1 MLTECG
7 WARSRRPRYARRQVS
22 KIEANAVL
30 ALALARAQGH
40 DWVGEAAAQ
49 RIAAG
54 AAAAV
59 AAVEASLRQGEAG
72 LLIEDPAG
80 FLMTLEQLAELP
92 P

>member
-7 WARSRRPRYARRQVS
+7 WARSGPPRYARWHMS

-30 ALALARAQGH
+30 VLARAQGH
-40 DWVGEAAAQ
+40 AWVDEAAAH

-54 AAAAV
+54 ATAAV

>member
-7 WARSRRPRYARRQVS
+7 WARLRLPRYARRQMN
-22 KIEANAVL
+22 KIEANAVM
-30 ALALARAQGH
+30 ALARAQGH
-40 DWVGEAAAQ
+40 DWVDEAAAH

-54 AAAAV
+54 ATAAV

-72 LLIEDPAG
+72 LLIEDSAG

>member
-7 WARSRRPRYARRQVS
+7 WARSGPPRYARRHMN

-30 ALALARAQGH
+30 VLASAQGH
-40 DWVGEAAAQ
+40 DWVDEAAAK

-54 AAAAV
+54 ATAAV

-72 LLIEDPAG
+72 LLVEDPAG
-80 FLMTLEQLAELP
+80 FLATLEQLAESP
-92 P
+92 R